1 MGSIVKT
8 IGKAI
13 KKVGKILKKIAPV
26 LLVAAAAYVGYGY
39 MTGFQAGGWPQI
51 TEWGKSLM
59 GGVSQGQTL
68 SQAANA
74 AVGGVTPGAATG
86 LGADA
91 ATGLGADVTTGLGAT
106 TDVTSSALPG
116 STPYESMGMGMV
128 DQEAYPDPSIL
139 SDMAEG
145 KQGLLSQGI
154 QLNKNLFPYSTPSVE
169 KDTWM
174 QTVVGSLNPVSSAQA
189 GVLPNR
195 LPNATG
201 PMIPVMNE
209 DATGLPVIFMN
220 RLGGGEVP
228 IVRRPSLGGVDLTP
242 RLEPLTGASTPSS
255 AVASAATPPVN
266 FGGYMPYDYGAKQY
280 NIPVGS
286 HATDPG
292 FLPKLMSMGKK
303 AWGLYK
309 KMWEDNPGMAMWTTT
324 NVVRTI
330 AALLNTSEAEERER
344 SRYVAGFK
352 PGGWDEVRERY
363 GGRIPGT
370 TGAMASNK
378 PRPSAGLNTGRKP
391 IEGVRTSAIDNRP
404 PGLLGSRPQRAL
416 G

>member
-1 MGSIVKT
+1 
-8 IGKAI
+8 
-13 KKVGKILKKIAPV
+13 
-26 LLVAAAAYVGYGY
+26 
-39 MTGFQAGGWPQI
+39 
-51 TEWGKSLM
+51 
-59 GGVSQGQTL
+59 
-68 SQAANA
+68 
-74 AVGGVTPGAATG
+74 
-86 LGADA
+86 
-91 ATGLGADVTTGLGAT
+91 
-106 TDVTSSALPG
+106 
-116 STPYESMGMGMV
+116 
-128 DQEAYPDPSIL
+128 
-139 SDMAEG
+139 
-145 KQGLLSQGI
+145 
-154 QLNKNLFPYSTPSVE
+154 
-169 KDTWM
+169 
-174 QTVVGSLNPVSSAQA
+174 
-189 GVLPNR
+189 
-195 LPNATG
+195 
-201 PMIPVMNE
+201 
-209 DATGLPVIFMN
+209 
-220 RLGGGEVP
+220 
-228 IVRRPSLGGVDLTP
+228 
-242 RLEPLTGASTPSS
+242 
-255 AVASAATPPVN
+255 
-266 FGGYMPYDYGAKQY
+266 MPYDYGAKQY

>member
-74 AVGGVTPGAATG
+74 AVGGATPGAATG

-209 DATGLPVIFMN
+209 DATS
-220 RLGGGEVP
+220 VP
-228 IVRRPSLGGVDLTP
+228 NLTSGQIAFNNWIAQHHGGVKPGSSTTP
-242 RLEPLTGASTPSS
+242 S

-266 FGGYMPYDYGAKQY
+266 FGGYMPYDYGANQY
-280 NIPVGS
+280 GGMHATGLMGS